1 MMICTQTDYGRRPF
15 EQLTMI
21 IRNKIAFALLFI
33 LLHYC
38 SCDVRNLVE
47 LPSYEIK
54 TAVYI
59 FFYLVYFYWLLSF
72 LSWSLWS
79 TFESTSIHK
88 LFFRVKY
95 AGFRLRQE
103 GS

>member
-54 TAVYI
+54 SAVYI
-59 FFYLVYFYWLLSF
+59 SFFFWYIVIGYFLFCCGQCGLHLNSQICTNYF
-72 LSWSLWS
+72 LS
-79 TFESTSIHK
+79 
-88 LFFRVKY
+88 
-95 AGFRLRQE
+95 
-103 GS
+103 